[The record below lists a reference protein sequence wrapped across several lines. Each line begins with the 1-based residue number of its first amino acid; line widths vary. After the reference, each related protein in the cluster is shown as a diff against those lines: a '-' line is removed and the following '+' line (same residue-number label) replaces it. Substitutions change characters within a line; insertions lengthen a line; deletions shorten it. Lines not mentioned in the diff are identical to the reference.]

1 MLSELGV
8 RLPKLWLWPLE
19 RKRPMSKVLVVGGA
33 GYVGGYLTDLALEQ
47 GHEVRVFDK
56 LLYEDAYLKDVDF
69 HFGDILDRH
78 ALKTHL
84 NWADTVVWL
93 AAVVGDPACALNP
106 ELTINTNVNSLK
118 SLVADYSG
126 RIIFL
131 STCSI
136 YGAQLGLLTEE
147 SPFDPL
153 SLYAESKIAAEKV
166 LLESLNEVL
175 IFRLGTLFGLS
186 DTYSRIRVDLVL
198 NVLTIR
204 AVQEGHMSV
213 FGGQQYRPLLHVR
226 DVATAVVP
234 QIDTKATGVYNLHAE
249 NMTIIQLAERIK
261 KLVPSATIEITES
274 SFQDARNYMVS
285 TDKAAKELGFKP
297 RWTVEDGIGE
307 IRDTISAKRI
317 PKVNIPR
324 FSNVAALQ
332 SQFDN

>member
-1 MLSELGV
+1 MARTLI
-8 RLPKLWLWPLE
+8 
-19 RKRPMSKVLVVGGA
+19 VGGA
-33 GYVGGYLTDLALEQ
+33 GYVGGYLTDLAVES

-69 HFGDILDRH
+69 YFGDILDSN
-78 ALKTHL
+78 ALRPHL
-84 NWADTVVWL
+84 EWADTVIWL
-93 AAVVGDPACALNP
+93 AALVGDPACALNP
-106 ELTINTNVNSLK
+106 ELTINTNVNSIKNLI
-118 SLVADYSG
+118 ADFSG

-136 YGAQLGLLTEE
+136 YGAQLGLLTED

-153 SLYAESKIAAEKV
+153 SLYAESKISAEKI
-166 LLESLNEVL
+166 LLEAPNDVL

-234 QIDTKATGVYNLHAE
+234 QIDTKATGVFNLHAE
-249 NMTIIQLAERIK
+249 NMTIIQLAERIQ
-261 KLVPSATIEITES
+261 KLVPSAGIEITQS

-285 TDKAAKELGFKP
+285 SEKAEKELGFKP
-297 RWTVEDGIGE
+297 RWTVEDGIRE
-307 IRDTISAKRI
+307 IRDLISQRRI
-317 PKVNIPR
+317 PRVNIPR

-332 SQFDN
+332 SQIDG

>member
-1 MLSELGV
+1 
-8 RLPKLWLWPLE
+8 LPKSSFIHQGE
-19 RKRPMSKVLVVGGA
+19 KTMSKVLIVGGA
-33 GYVGGYLTDLALEQ
+33 GYVGGYLTDLTLEH

-69 HFGDILDRH
+69 RFGDILDRE
-78 ALKTHL
+78 ALKPHL
-84 NWADTVVWL
+84 DWADTVIWL

-106 ELTINTNVNSLK
+106 ELTINTNVNSIK
-118 SLVADYSG
+118 NLVADYSG

-136 YGAQLGLLTEE
+136 YGAQLGLLTED

-166 LLESLNEVL
+166 LLESPNEVL

-234 QIDTKATGVYNLHAE
+234 QIDTTATGVYNLHAE

-261 KLVPSATIEITES
+261 KLVPTSTIEITES

-297 RWTVEDGIGE
+297 RWSVEDGIAE